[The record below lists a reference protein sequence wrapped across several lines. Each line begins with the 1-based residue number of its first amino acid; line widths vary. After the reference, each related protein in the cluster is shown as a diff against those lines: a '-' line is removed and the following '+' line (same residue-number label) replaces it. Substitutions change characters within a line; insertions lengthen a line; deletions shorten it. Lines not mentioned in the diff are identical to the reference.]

1 MTIKPK
7 RLIDDCFL
15 HDKDR
20 LRHDEAIAILKE
32 RLGPVV
38 GISTKLI
45 ADVTGRVLAENIQS
59 PDNVPMHNN
68 AAVDGY
74 AYQSQDFDA
83 VNGYFPVSSRI
94 VAGDQNILPL
104 PENSAARIFTGAA
117 MPANADTVVM
127 QEDCKTSSSEG
138 MPFVKIPPGL
148 KPGANWRKAGE
159 DLTAGEMV
167 LPIGQQLRP
176 QDIAAIASTGKNKVQ
191 VFDQLRIGLISTGDE
206 LRRPGIEINHGEV
219 YDSNHFLL
227 NSLLQTCNAKITD
240 YGIIEDREDIIRS
253 VMEETAGSNDVIIT
267 TGGASRGEED
277 HIITALDT
285 IGKRHMWQMA
295 IKPGRPMVFG
305 QIPGQEHDC
314 LFFGLPGN
322 PVAVMVCFLMY
333 VRPSLGKLSGG
344 NWKEPNRYTMPAM
357 FEIKQKKPDRREF
370 LRGILAKDDNG
381 NIAVLKFQK
390 DGSGLISSLRQ
401 SDGLIEIT
409 EDITELNKGDM
420 VGFIPFSEFGII

>member
-1 MTIKPK
+1 MTNKPK

-20 LRHDEAIAILKE
+20 LTHAVAIAILQK
-32 RLGPVV
+32 RLSPVV
-38 GISTKLI
+38 GISEKLI
-45 ADVTGRVLAENIQS
+45 ANITGRILAEDIKS
-59 PDNVPMHNN
+59 PGNVPMHNN

-74 AYQSQDFDA
+74 AYRSNDFDT
-83 VNGYFPVSSRI
+83 VDGYFPIASRI
-94 VAGDQNILPL
+94 VAGKNNSAPM
-104 PENSAARIFTGAA
+104 PVNSAARIFTGAV

-127 QEDCKTSSSEG
+127 QEDCKTSEIEG
-138 MPFVKIPPGL
+138 KAFVKISAGL

-159 DLTAGEMV
+159 DLAAGEKM
-167 LPIGQQLRP
+167 LPIGKQLRP
-176 QDIAAIASTGKNKVQ
+176 QDIAAIASTGISKVQ

-206 LRRPGIEINHGEV
+206 LRRPGVEINHGQV

-227 NSLLQTCNAKITD
+227 NSLLQTCNANITD
-240 YGIIEDREDIIRS
+240 YGIIEDNEDTIRS
-253 VMEETAGSNDVIIT
+253 VLRNASSENDVIIT

-277 HIITALDT
+277 HIISALDA

-295 IKPGRPMVFG
+295 IKPGRPMAFG
-305 QIPGQEHDC
+305 QIQNKQNDC

-333 VRPSLGKLSGG
+333 VRPALGKLSGS
-344 NWKEPNRYTMPAM
+344 NWQEPTRYPLPTT

-370 LRGILAKDDNG
+370 LRGVLSKDSFG
-381 NIAVLKFQK
+381 NIAISKFER

-401 SDGLIEIT
+401 SDGLIEIA
-409 EDITELNKGDM
+409 ENITKLGKGDV
-420 VGFIPFSEFGII
+420 VGFIPFSEFGIN